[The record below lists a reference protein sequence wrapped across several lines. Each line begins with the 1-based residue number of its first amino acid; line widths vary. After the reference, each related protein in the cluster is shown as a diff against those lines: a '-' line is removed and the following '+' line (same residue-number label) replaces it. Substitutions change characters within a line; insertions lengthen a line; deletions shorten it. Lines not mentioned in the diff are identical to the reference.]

1 MYDHYGAEKDFL
13 VDLVMF
19 SSSAEKKLVTL
30 KEYVSRMK
38 EDQPCIYYACGET
51 VDQIDHMPQ
60 TEMVKEKGYE
70 VLYFTEDVDEFA
82 IKILGKYADKE
93 FKSVS
98 AADLGLEDE
107 TAKAAEAVAEEESK
121 DLLSSMKEI
130 LGDKVAK
137 VKASAKLKSHPVC
150 MSSEGEISLDMEKT
164 LNAMPNAGGMM
175 RAQRV
180 LEINLNHPVYET
192 LKQAEKDR
200 ERLEKLTNV
209 LYSCALL
216 MEGMPVENTTAF
228 VDDACDLIG

>member
-1 MYDHYGAEKDFL
+1 
-13 VDLVMF
+13 
-19 SSSAEKKLVTL
+19 
-30 KEYVSRMK
+30 
-38 EDQPCIYYACGET
+38 
-51 VDQIDHMPQ
+51 
-60 TEMVKEKGYE
+60 
-70 VLYFTEDVDEFA
+70 
-82 IKILGKYADKE
+82 
-93 FKSVS
+93 
-98 AADLGLEDE
+98 
-107 TAKAAEAVAEEESK
+107 
-121 DLLSSMKEI
+121 
-130 LGDKVAK
+130 
-137 VKASAKLKSHPVC
+137 